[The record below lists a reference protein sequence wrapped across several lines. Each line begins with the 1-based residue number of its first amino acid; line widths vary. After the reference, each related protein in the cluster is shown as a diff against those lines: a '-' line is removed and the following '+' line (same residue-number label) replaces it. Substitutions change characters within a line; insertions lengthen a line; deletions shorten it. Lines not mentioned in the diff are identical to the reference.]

1 MTSRTKILTRIRH
14 ALADAYLPD
23 AAATIPPSPPPP
35 PFAAAL
41 IDVFEQALIAVQGQ
55 VTRVENQEAA
65 RNWLVNEFQKQGVQK
80 ILGWNFTQLPVAN
93 LAASLQALGIELI
106 PARLST
112 STRQADLAALADIEV
127 GLTGV
132 DAALARTG
140 SLVLHAS
147 DAQGRL
153 ASLLPPI
160 HYALLPA
167 RRIYPDLAT
176 WLAVAG
182 TTEHIHHSSNTVI
195 ITGPSRSADIAQ
207 TLTLGAH
214 GPKRLH
220 VLLIE
225 T

>member
-1 MTSRTKILTRIRH
+1 MTSRTKILSRIRH

-23 AAATIPPSPPPP
+23 AAATIPPPPSPP

-65 RNWLVNEFQKQGVQK
+65 RDWLVNEFQKQGVQK

-112 STRQADLAALADIEV
+112 ATRQADLAALADIPV
-127 GLTGV
+127 GLTGA
-132 DAALARTG
+132 DAGLARTG
-140 SLVLHAS
+140 SIVLYAS
-147 DAQGRL
+147 NEQGRL
-153 ASLLPPI
+153 ASLLPEV

-167 RRIYPDLAT
+167 DRIYADLAA
-176 WLAVAG
+176 WLAVPGVGERAR
-182 TTEHIHHSSNTVI
+182 HSSNTVI